1 MTDFRNS
8 IRVIKYYCKF
18 PGSFLLIE
26 QVPALVFIF
35 ESNEVFGAI
44 DFYYPVFEQLGTG
57 KKYRI
62 AYRFRFG

>member
-8 IRVIKYYCKF
+8 IRVIKCYCKF

-44 DFYYPVFEQLGTG
+44 DFYYPVFE
-57 KKYRI
+57 
-62 AYRFRFG
+62 